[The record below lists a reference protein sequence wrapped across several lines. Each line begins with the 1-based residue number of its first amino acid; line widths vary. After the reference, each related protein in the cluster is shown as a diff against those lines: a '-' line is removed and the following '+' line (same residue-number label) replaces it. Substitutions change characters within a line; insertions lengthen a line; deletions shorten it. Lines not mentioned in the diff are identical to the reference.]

1 MLLVLDNDVHPNP
14 GPREHQFSVF
24 YLNIRSFRYKIS
36 YIEDI
41 ASESSVICITESHL
55 DNNVSNS
62 DVVIDGF
69 SCDIF
74 RKDRSCFG
82 GGVLVYTSQDICV
95 KRCHD
100 LEFSSGELIWL
111 EIRIPNYKVL
121 ICTVYRPPGSGPDF
135 WNHFEYSIEQALN
148 FTGNVVITGDLN
160 VELFVEN
167 KHRLNEIIR
176 LYDMSNVIKEP
187 TRMGA
192 LLYPVLIS
200 NNNIFIDAEVI
211 EVVRAVSDHDATL
224 IHLKIPCMNNK
235 KKNVTRNVWSYKNAD
250 FILNSSIDVDDMSE
264 RFTHKYLEMMRKHMP
279 SRTVLVRPNDKH
291 WFNSE
296 IRKEIRIRNR
306 LHSAWRNNKCNYA
319 RNKYKSQRNKVN
331 NMIKY
336 TREPFSLS
344 ANEVVDSITKTDSK
358 AYWSLIKKLTKG
370 SNTNYSIPLLI
381 IT

>member
-1 MLLVLDNDVHPNP
+1 M
-14 GPREHQFSVF
+14 
-24 YLNIRSFRYKIS
+24 
-36 YIEDI
+36 
-41 ASESSVICITESHL
+41 
-55 DNNVSNS
+55 
-62 DVVIDGF
+62 
-69 SCDIF
+69 
-74 RKDRSCFG
+74 
-82 GGVLVYTSQDICV
+82 
-95 KRCHD
+95 
-100 LEFSSGELIWL
+100 

-135 WNHFEYSIEQALN
+135 WNHFDYSIEQALN

-160 VELFVEN
+160 VDIFVEN

-331 NMIKY
+331 MIKY
-336 TREPFSLS
+336 TREQFSLS